1 MSRARILA
9 DYVTGGSTIKDIPD
23 WIQEEVDKL

>member
-1 MSRARILA
+1 MTRARILA